1 MFIVIIITA
10 LLFLWNLLVIH
21 VISKWFYTYC
31 IRFEDVPAVYVGR
44 KIVHIL
50 GGGITALLIPRFYE
64 GFYWIVSV
72 SAWVLAGYVY
82 YRRKHRPMYW
92 FQVQDNAYEVH
103 FSLAYGTILL
113 AGMLVDDIWV
123 GLIPT
128 LFMSFGDSATGL
140 VRAFTQRKQVK
151 SWDGTVAMMV
161 VCSLIGYWKM
171 SWYGLFVG
179 IIVSLVEKIP
189 NIDDNLT
196 VPTLSALLV
205 WFGNHVF

>member
-1 MFIVIIITA
+1 LKVIIITA

-21 VISKWFYTYC
+21 VISKWFYTYF

-50 GGGITALLIPRFYE
+50 GGGVTALLIPRFYE

-72 SAWVLAGYVY
+72 SAWVLAGYIY
-82 YRRKHRPMYW
+82 YRRKRRPLYW

-113 AGMLVDDIWV
+113 AGMLVGDIWV

-171 SWYGLFVG
+171 GWYGLFIG
-179 IIVSLVEKIP
+179 IMVSLVEKIP

-196 VPTLSALLV
+196 VPALSALLV
-205 WFGNHVF
+205 WFGNHIF